1 MKLAT
6 IERGDAPLVIDIP
19 HAGTFVPPALAHRLQ
34 GPARALP
41 DTDWHVDKLFHFAL
55 RMGATVVAAT
65 HSRYVVDL
73 NRDPEGVVLYPG
85 ADNTELCPTRTF
97 AGEPIYADGGAPGAG
112 EIRARRA
119 EYFDP
124 YHEALAAEIER
135 VRSRHGHIVLL
146 DGHSIRAE
154 VPRFFAGRLP
164 DLNLGSADGASCA
177 PDLRVAAAAVL
188 ANAPCF
194 THVVDGRF
202 KGGYVTRHYG
212 RPERAVHS
220 LQLET
225 AQACYMDENAPA
237 AFDAARADRL
247 VATLITLAA
256 ALIEWR
262 PGGA

>member
-1 MKLAT
+1 MNLAI

-19 HAGTFVPPALAHRLQ
+19 HAGTFVPPPLAQRLQ
-34 GPARALP
+34 GSARALP

-73 NRDPEGVVLYPG
+73 NRDPAGVALYPG

-97 AGEPIYADGGAPGAG
+97 AGAPIYAEGDAPGAD

-124 YHEALAAEIER
+124 YHDALAEQVER
-135 VRSRHGHIVLL
+135 VRRRHGHVVLL

-164 DLNLGSADGASCA
+164 DLNLGTADGASCA
-177 PDLRVAAAAVL
+177 LALRDAAAGIL
-188 ANAPCF
+188 ARASCF

-212 RPERAVHS
+212 RPERAMHA
-220 LQLET
+220 LQLEM

-237 AFDAARADRL
+237 AFDAVRSGRL

-256 ALIEWR
+256 TLIEWR
-262 PGGA
+262 PVGA